1 MNWLNFA
8 DFLSEINESLVGDFV
23 ALQFFFLEAVV
34 SYCKGKLPCGQGTE
48 GTIHIKQVENR
59 H

>member
-1 MNWLNFA
+1 MNFA
-8 DFLSEINESLVGDFV
+8 DILSEINESLAGDFV
-23 ALQFFFLEAVV
+23 ALQFFFLVAVV
-34 SYCKGKLPCGQGTE
+34 NCCKGKLLCGQGTE